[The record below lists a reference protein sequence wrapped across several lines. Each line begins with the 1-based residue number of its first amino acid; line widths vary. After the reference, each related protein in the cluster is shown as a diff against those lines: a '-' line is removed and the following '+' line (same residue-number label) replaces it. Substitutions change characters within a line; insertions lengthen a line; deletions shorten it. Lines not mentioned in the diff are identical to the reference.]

1 MNADE
6 MFEELGYEKNDN
18 LVQISY
24 HKNGHTIIF
33 HISEKYIAFSQKTN
47 FLVIRKELLQAITK
61 KMEELG
67 WLDD

>member
-6 MFEELGYEKNDN
+6 MFEALGYEKNDN
-18 LVQISY
+18 VVQISY

-47 FLVIRKELLQAITK
+47 FLVIRKELWKAIQAKIV
-61 KMEELG
+61 ELG